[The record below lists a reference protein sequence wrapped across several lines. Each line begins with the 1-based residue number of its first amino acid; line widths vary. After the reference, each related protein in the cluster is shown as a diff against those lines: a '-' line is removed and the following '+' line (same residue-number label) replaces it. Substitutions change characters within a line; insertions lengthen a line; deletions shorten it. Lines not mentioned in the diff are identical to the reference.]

1 SDIQFNAR
9 EKMTGLES
17 YDIKITLI

>member
-1 SDIQFNAR
+1 FNAR